1 MSRPPGARLR
11 AIAARL
17 CGAEAV
23 EHVIDPALADF
34 QIESDAAARDG
45 RAWRC
50 RRLRVGLSIAL
61 VQAVVACAF
70 ERLWSAGAAATDD
83 EPVADAAV
91 VTSIVGTAAALVLFT
106 LPLLTKLAHVDWRLV
121 VLVVPSAV
129 PVALPIGLTFG
140 LFVGRGTRGS
150 ARFTRK
156 FVAIAILASTAS
168 FVMLSWIVPEANQM
182 FRERAYSQFARQ
194 TVEEPAPRRPLARG
208 TNELTIGMLR
218 HEMRADALHRP
229 SPATAFAYYQRWA
242 LPAASVVMALF
253 ALAATGRWPIGR
265 FGGSMIALS
274 SCLAYWLVLEGARW
288 RALDGT
294 WPVAAAAWLP
304 NLLFMATTVTLQCVA
319 RAGAICRSRSG

>member
-45 RAWRC
+45 RAWHC

-61 VQAVVACAF
+61 VQAVVACTF

-156 FVAIAILASTAS
+156 FVAIAIVASTAS

-182 FRERAYSQFARQ
+182 FRERAFQLASPS
-194 TVEEPAPRRPLARG
+194 VETTAPRRPLARG

-274 SCLAYWLVLEGARW
+274 SCLAYWLLLEGARW